1 MFFPITGDVD
11 KNLSMDI
18 GYINFSQEERNN
30 IYKVIQAIRDHQA
43 IDELGIGRV
52 RDAFSNE
59 MFPGMSTLQN
69 RAKYF
74 VLLPALYLSAEHE
87 KYRNVN
93 EVRQKILEL
102 EIKLTRQ
109 LLNGTPDPAD
119 RKGIT
124 GSTVIDQAEKS
135 SSRYV
140 KYDPSYIY
148 WGGLVTYKMVR
159 SDGNIY
165 QLIYER
171 SQKIQERP
179 ARWRSNNSDDFEI
192 QDDDCG
198 AGDFQL
204 CDAGGIK
211 YIFDGKTAIPIQL
224 TKEEAA
230 FIKRQIITSEY
241 SKDSLLAYI
250 LRHEDLPILPKW
262 LDLGEI
268 WHNIPHHFLTAYTL
282 SAWFSKFIY
291 LLRIFYN
298 FIYDKKMGNI
308 DKADET
314 LQYFTEYRKKNAS
327 MFTKQKI
334 DEVIAY
340 VDSRVDDYSVKSFC
354 MNTAALVEDNDLE
367 KLEDCIIK
375 RERETKGA
383 VRAKLT
389 NWKKYLGQEHVNAG
403 ILDFRWSL
411 VYSMINEI
419 RKGERNG

>member
-1 MFFPITGDVD
+1 
-11 KNLSMDI
+11 MDI

-87 KYRNVN
+87 KYKNVN
-93 EVRQKILEL
+93 EVRQKILDL

-109 LLNGTPDPAD
+109 LLNGTPDPTD
-119 RKGIT
+119 RNGIT
-124 GSTVIDQAEKS
+124 GSSVIDQAEKNS
-135 SSRYV
+135 IRYV

-171 SQKIQERP
+171 SQKRQERP
-179 ARWRSNNSDDFEI
+179 THWRSDKSDDFES
-192 QDDDCG
+192 QDDEG
-198 AGDFQL
+198 EAGDFQL
-204 CDAGGIK
+204 CDAGGIN
-211 YIFDGKTAIPIQL
+211 YIFDGKTPIPIQL
-224 TKEEAA
+224 TKDEAA
-230 FIKRQIITSEY
+230 FIKRQIITSES
-241 SKDSLLAYI
+241 SKNSLLAYI
-250 LRHEDLPILPKW
+250 LRHEELPMLPKW
-262 LDLGEI
+262 LELGNIWQEI
-268 WHNIPHHFLTAYTL
+268 PRCFLEAYTL
-282 SAWFSKFIY
+282 SARFSKFIF
-291 LLRIFYN
+291 LLRTLYN
-298 FIYDKKMGNI
+298 YIYDKKVGNT

-314 LQYFTEYRKKNAS
+314 LKYFTEYRKENAS
-327 MFTKQKI
+327 LFTKQKI
-334 DEVIAY
+334 GEVIAY

-354 MNTAALVEDNDLE
+354 MNAAALVEDNDLE

-375 RERETKGA
+375 REKETKGA

-389 NWKKYLGQEHVNAG
+389 NWKKYLGQEHADAG

-419 RKGERNG
+419 RKGEENG

>member
-1 MFFPITGDVD
+1 
-11 KNLSMDI
+11 MDI

-109 LLNGTPDPAD
+109 LLNGTPNPAD
-119 RKGIT
+119 RRGIT
-124 GSTVIDQAEKS
+124 GSTVIDQAEKN

-140 KYDPSYIY
+140 KYDPTYIY
-148 WGGLVTYKMVR
+148 WGGLVTYKMVGT
-159 SDGNIY
+159 DGNIY

-179 ARWRSNNSDDFEI
+179 ARWLSNGNNDFESK
-192 QDDDCG
+192 DDDG
-198 AGDFQL
+198 GTGDFQL

-211 YIFDGKTAIPIQL
+211 YIFDGKTPIPIQL
-224 TKEEAA
+224 TQDEAS
-230 FIKRQIITSEY
+230 FIKRQIITSES
-241 SKDSLLAYI
+241 SKNSLLAYI
-250 LRHEDLPILPKW
+250 LRNENLPILPNW
-262 LDLGEI
+262 LDLGHI
-268 WHNIPHHFLTAYTL
+268 WQDIPSQFRKAYTL
-282 SAWFSKFIY
+282 SARFSRFIY
-291 LLRIFYN
+291 LLRTFYN
-298 FIYDKKMGNI
+298 YIYDKKVGNTHRADDTI
-308 DKADET
+308 DF
-314 LQYFTEYRKKNAS
+314 FTNYREEHLHL
-327 MFTKQKI
+327 FTRQKI
-334 DEVIAY
+334 AEIIAY
-340 VDSRVDDYSVKSFC
+340 VDSRIDDDSVKSFC
-354 MNTAALVEDNDLE
+354 LNAAAHVEDNDLE
-367 KLEDCIIK
+367 KLEECIIK
-375 RERETKGA
+375 REKETKGA

-389 NWKKYLGQEHVNAG
+389 NWKKYLGQEHVDAG
-403 ILDFRWSL
+403 QLDFRWSL

>member
-1 MFFPITGDVD
+1 
-11 KNLSMDI
+11 MDI

-43 IDELGIGRV
+43 IDELGIGRI

-87 KYRNVN
+87 KYNNVN
-93 EVRQKILEL
+93 EVRQHILDL
-102 EIKLTRQ
+102 EIRLTRQ
-109 LLNGTPDPAD
+109 LLNGTPDASE
-119 RKGIT
+119 RRGIT
-124 GSTVIDQAEKS
+124 GSTVINQAEKS

-148 WGGLVTYKMVR
+148 WGGLVTFGMVKT
-159 SDGNIY
+159 DGNIY

-171 SQKIQERP
+171 SQKNQNKP
-179 ARWRSNNSDDFEI
+179 ARWRSSTNDDFES
-192 QDDDCG
+192 QDDEG
-198 AGDFQL
+198 GTGDFQL
-204 CDAGGIK
+204 CDAGGMK
-211 YIFDGKTAIPIQL
+211 YNFDGKTPIPIQL
-224 TKEEAA
+224 TKQEAE
-230 FIKRQIITSEY
+230 FIKRQIITSDS

-250 LRHEDLPILPKW
+250 LRNEDLPLVSNW

-268 WHNIPHHFLTAYTL
+268 WQGLPNNFRIAYTL
-282 SAWFSKFIY
+282 SARFSRFIY
-291 LLRIFYN
+291 LLRTFYN
-298 FIYDKKMGNI
+298 YIYDKKMGNT

-314 LQYFTEYRKKNAS
+314 LNRFVEYRDEKLQLL
-327 MFTKQKI
+327 TRQKI
-334 DEVIAY
+334 GEVISY
-340 VDSRVDDYSVKSFC
+340 VDSRVDDYPVKNFC
-354 MNTAALVEDNDLE
+354 MNAAEYVEDNDLE
-367 KLEDCIIK
+367 KLENCIVR
-375 RERETKGA
+375 REKKTKGA

-389 NWKKYLGQEHVNAG
+389 NWKKYVGQEHADAG

-419 RKGERNG
+419 RKGEQNG

>member
-1 MFFPITGDVD
+1 
-11 KNLSMDI
+11 MDI

-43 IDELGIGRV
+43 IDELGIGRI

-87 KYRNVN
+87 KYNNVN
-93 EVRQKILEL
+93 EVRQHILDL
-102 EIKLTRQ
+102 EIRLTRQ
-109 LLNGTPDPAD
+109 LLNGTPDASE
-119 RKGIT
+119 RRGIT
-124 GSTVIDQAEKS
+124 GSTVINQAEKS

-148 WGGLVTYKMVR
+148 WGGLVTFGMVKT
-159 SDGNIY
+159 DGNIY

-171 SQKIQERP
+171 SQKNQNKP
-179 ARWRSNNSDDFEI
+179 ARWRSSTNDDFES
-192 QDDDCG
+192 QDDEG
-198 AGDFQL
+198 GTGDFQL
-204 CDAGGIK
+204 CDAGGMK
-211 YIFDGKTAIPIQL
+211 YNFDGKTPIPIQL
-224 TKEEAA
+224 TKQEAE
-230 FIKRQIITSEY
+230 FIKRQIITSDS

-250 LRHEDLPILPKW
+250 LRNEDLPLVSNW

-268 WHNIPHHFLTAYTL
+268 WQGLPNNFHIAYTL
-282 SAWFSKFIY
+282 SARFSRFIY
-291 LLRIFYN
+291 LLRTFYN
-298 FIYDKKMGNI
+298 YIYDKKMGNT

-314 LQYFTEYRKKNAS
+314 LNRFVEYRDEKLQLL
-327 MFTKQKI
+327 TRQKI
-334 DEVIAY
+334 GEVISY
-340 VDSRVDDYSVKSFC
+340 VDSRVDDYPVKNFC
-354 MNTAALVEDNDLE
+354 MNAAEYVEDNDLE
-367 KLEDCIIK
+367 KLENCIVR
-375 RERETKGA
+375 REKKTKGA

-389 NWKKYLGQEHVNAG
+389 NWKKYVGQEHADAG

-419 RKGERNG
+419 RKGEQNG